1 VGDNYHILD
10 DDRPQ
15 SGNFKPAN
23 RVCYKHEAVT
33 VSNVHRKGARESS
46 AAIDPP
52 MKGLDPGFILVGS
65 VKDGHGRLGGLSV
78 FYLQELKRAIRS
90 GGRIQREVAIGLGA
104 QWWGVAEEGQH
115 GAHAGQT
122 PGATATFHAVDD
134 ELVDIAFNGSQG
146 SRERAGA
153 VFRVPHRPSRL
164 LRT

>member
-1 VGDNYHILD
+1 LSFKVGDNYHILD

-104 QWWGVAEEGQH
+104 QLWGVAEEGGQLNS
-115 GAHAGQT
+115 GWIQPILDSSLEAAVIPNAGT
-122 PGATATFHAVDD
+122 HNASLSYREGN
-134 ELVDIAFNGSQG
+134 EL
-146 SRERAGA
+146 
-153 VFRVPHRPSRL
+153 
-164 LRT
+164 